1 MIKRLR
7 GLAFL
12 FSPAILFATLLFSD
26 PTHLFGGVG
35 TALQVARTNAEAEP
49 EPDPNR
55 IIMAIDSSLAY
66 SPSLMKAGLVYD
78 HTEHKVVWEKNM
90 NTKFPVAS
98 LTKMMVALIAMEM
111 SDEGI
116 ISLTDTVTV
125 SKMATYVGGSSLFLK
140 AGQKLMLEEVLGA
153 AMVRSGNDAAYT
165 VAEHIG
171 GTEAKFVQMMNKRAS
186 ALKMKS
192 TAFYNSTGMPNKN
205 GIDNVSTAADM
216 LLLAR
221 EMVKY
226 DCILDYT
233 CRSTDQI
240 RNANGIFTYEN
251 RNALVKSF
259 DEIDG
264 LKTGFTKAAGYCVVA
279 TSQRCGHRVTTIILG
294 VATKDQRNDIAVNL
308 FNNYYKSIG
317 LGTLGEKFDTV
328 TAKAQ

>member
-1 MIKRLR
+1 MIKKLR

-12 FSPAILFATLLFSD
+12 LSPAFLFATLLFSD
-26 PTHLFGGVG
+26 PTQLFGGVNAIYQ
-35 TALQVARTNAEAEP
+35 ALQPAP
-49 EPDPNR
+49 EPKLDPNR
-55 IIMAIDSSLAY
+55 IIMAVDSSLGY
-66 SPSLMKAGLVYD
+66 SPALIKAGLVYD

-90 NTKFPVAS
+90 NKNFPVAS
-98 LTKMMVALIAMEM
+98 LTKMMVALVAMEM
-111 SDEGI
+111 ANEDK

-125 SKMATYVGGSSLFLK
+125 SKLATYVGGSSLFLK
-140 AGQKLMLEEVLGA
+140 AGQKLMLEEILGA
-153 AMVRSGNDAAYT
+153 AMVRSGNDAAYA

-171 GTEAKFVQMMNKRAS
+171 GTEAKFVQLMNKRAS
-186 ALKMKS
+186 SLNMSS
-192 TAFYNSTGMPNKN
+192 TTFYNSTGMPTKN
-205 GIDNVSTAADM
+205 GIDNTSTARDI
-216 LLLAR
+216 LILAR

-240 RNANGIFTYEN
+240 RNANGIYKYEN

-264 LKTGFTKAAGYCVVA
+264 LKTGFTKAAGYCVAA

-308 FNNYYKSIG
+308 FNNYYRSIG
-317 LGTLGEKFDTV
+317 LGALGEKFEVLNIT
-328 TAKAQ
+328 TQ

>member
-116 ISLTDTVTV
+116 ISLTDT
-125 SKMATYVGGSSLFLK
+125 
-140 AGQKLMLEEVLGA
+140 
-153 AMVRSGNDAAYT
+153 
-165 VAEHIG
+165 
-171 GTEAKFVQMMNKRAS
+171 
-186 ALKMKS
+186 
-192 TAFYNSTGMPNKN
+192 
-205 GIDNVSTAADM
+205 
-216 LLLAR
+216 
-221 EMVKY
+221 
-226 DCILDYT
+226 
-233 CRSTDQI
+233 
-240 RNANGIFTYEN
+240 
-251 RNALVKSF
+251 
-259 DEIDG
+259 
-264 LKTGFTKAAGYCVVA
+264 
-279 TSQRCGHRVTTIILG
+279 GHC
-294 VATKDQRNDIAVNL
+294 
-308 FNNYYKSIG
+308 
-317 LGTLGEKFDTV
+317 
-328 TAKAQ
+328 

>member
-1 MIKRLR
+1 MIKKLR

-12 FSPAILFATLLFSD
+12 LSPAFLFATLLFSD
-26 PTHLFGGVG
+26 PTQLFGGVNG
-35 TALQVARTNAEAEP
+35 IYQAMQPAPEP
-49 EPDPNR
+49 TPDPNR
-55 IIMAIDSSLAY
+55 IIMAVDSSLAY
-66 SPSLMKAGLVYD
+66 SPSLIKAGLVYD

-90 NTKFPVAS
+90 NKKFPVAS
-98 LTKMMVALIAMEM
+98 LTKMMVALVAMEM
-111 SDEGI
+111 ADEGKL
-116 ISLTDTVTV
+116 SLTDTVTV
-125 SKMATYVGGSSLFLK
+125 SKLATYVGGSSLFLK
-140 AGQKLMLEEVLGA
+140 AGQKLMLEEILGA
-153 AMVRSGNDAAYT
+153 AMVRSGNDAAYA

-171 GTEAKFVQMMNKRAS
+171 GTEAKFVQLMNKRAS
-186 ALKMKS
+186 SLNMTS

-205 GIDNVSTAADM
+205 GIDNTSTARDI
-216 LLLAR
+216 LILAR

-240 RNANGIFTYEN
+240 RNANGIYTYEN

-264 LKTGFTKAAGYCVVA
+264 LKTGFTKAAGYCVAA

-308 FNNYYKSIG
+308 FNNYYRSIG
-317 LGTLGEKFDTV
+317 LGVLGEKFE
-328 TAKAQ
+328 AMNIPAQ